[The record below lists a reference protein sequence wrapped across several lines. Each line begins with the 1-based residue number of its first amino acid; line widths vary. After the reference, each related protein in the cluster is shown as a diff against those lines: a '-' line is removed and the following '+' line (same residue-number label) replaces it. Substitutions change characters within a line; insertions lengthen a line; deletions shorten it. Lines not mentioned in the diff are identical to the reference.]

1 LSEVWVEYYYNVVK
15 GHLERMK
22 LWSKLI
28 QKFPPQV
35 VRAAVKGILER
46 IEDAKRRGIKIEA
59 DDIDWGSLFEGM
71 IDYDKVES
79 FLKAYEDVGALPRKM
94 ETMIEEE
101 LAREEGLIV
110 SAIHAL
116 EESPELVD
124 KYAVQLAKLIPTTE
138 ELAKRLEKAAAD
150 RDEAVK
156 DRKKYKAEAE
166 KWKSQAEK
174 LKSEVEE
181 LRKKLEAKPAITL
194 EQLKRLEEMFRG
206 IIYRELGRVPR
217 DAMSLFAAEQ
227 EVIKSKPYDEAVKHV
242 EELAKEVIRIEREKA
257 MPPPK
262 VLPPTPEKC
271 PIDGTELKEV
281 TRVPIGFVPVK
292 LTAEEEYLRARMGL
306 PIPEKQ
312 LVLLDVPPTMKLYM
326 CEKEHIFERDPSGR
340 LVQRTPEYVY
350 RKIVR
355 ETAALR
361 GITYPG
367 VPAVVYP
374 KIPGI
379 PRIKYPFYP
388 YVTVKVQDAFAS
400 WLKAVKGM
408 DVDEFVRLSDA
419 ERKRLIDEWIEWTR
433 RR

>member
-22 LWSKLI
+22 AWSRLI
-28 QKFPPQV
+28 QKFPPQA

-46 IEDAKRRGIKIEA
+46 IEDARSRGIEIEA

-79 FLKAYEDVGALPRKM
+79 FLKAYEDIGALPRKM

-101 LAREEGLIV
+101 LDREEGWIV
-110 SAIHAL
+110 SAIHTL
-116 EESPELVD
+116 EERPELVD
-124 KYAVQLAKLIPTTE
+124 KYAVKLAKLMPTTR
-138 ELAKRLEKAAAD
+138 ELAERLEKVADD

-156 DRKKYKAEAE
+156 DREKYKAETE
-166 KWKSQAEK
+166 KWKSEAEK
-174 LKSEVEE
+174 LKSEIEE
-181 LRKKLEAKPAITL
+181 LRRRLEEAKPAITL

-217 DAMSLFAAEQ
+217 DAMSLFTAEQ
-227 EVIKSKPYDEAVKHV
+227 KAIKSKPYEEAVKHV

-257 MPPPK
+257 LPPPK

-281 TRVPIGFVPVK
+281 TRVPIGPVPIR
-292 LTAEEEYLRARMGL
+292 LEAEEEYFRARLGL
-306 PIPEKQ
+306 PVPEKAIIT
-312 LVLLDVPPTMKLYM
+312 LDVPPTMKLYM
-326 CEKEHIFERDPSGR
+326 CEKEHMFERDPAGR

-361 GITYPG
+361 GIVYPG
-367 VPAVVYP
+367 APAVAA
-374 KIPGI
+374 
-379 PRIKYPFYP
+379 PRAPPTYRPISL
-388 YVTVKVQDAFAS
+388 QELWWS
-400 WLKAVKGM
+400 WLEQVKGINRW
-408 DVDEFVRLSDA
+408 DFLKLS
-419 ERKRLIDEWIEWTR
+419 EEEQKKLRDEWIKWR
-433 RR
+433 VGMGG